1 MKTSLVVFALT
12 AGLAAG
18 GAFAQARAPMAPLSA
33 QDKIVVK
40 EYVTKNK
47 HPSAK
52 VTGSVVVGEA
62 LPPNVEFYSVEG
74 PAPGTK
80 YRYTIVND
88 RMVRVDPTS
97 RKIIE
102 IIE

>member
-1 MKTSLVVFALT
+1 MKTSLVVYALT
-12 AGLAAG
+12 ASLAAS
-18 GAFAQARAPMAPLSA
+18 GAFAQAPAPMAPLSA
-33 QDKIVVK
+33 QDRVVVK
-40 EYVTKNK
+40 EYVIKNK

-52 VTGSVVVGEA
+52 FTGSVVIGEA
-62 LPPNVEFYSVEG
+62 LPPDVQFYSVEG
-74 PAPGTK
+74 PATVTK

-88 RMVRVDPTS
+88 RMVLVDPTS